1 MRYLVIII
9 CIFTANTLF
18 SQKISNL
25 KQERISS
32 DIILT
37 FDIQPKFENRG
48 AEERYIADVY
58 VKELIKG
65 YEEASLESFSRKQLN
80 LPKSLIDDLK
90 SGQNSIKIDAYD
102 YLSEYLG
109 TEAFLEF
116 EVSITPS
123 FIPSYFEEI
132 GKLKIGKENSINLN
146 YWENAN
152 IYYTLDKDGST
163 LNRGQINKDKVISI
177 PKSLEKGNYKLNII
191 LEALGNKN
199 IYSREVELKKGSP
212 LPFLLVL
219 LLGGG
224 AYVYFFTDLIQKS
237 NPPLPSPPLPNGG

>member
-9 CIFTANTLF
+9 FIFTTNTLF
-18 SQKISNL
+18 SQKILNL
-25 KQERISS
+25 KREVISS
-32 DIILT
+32 DIVLT

-48 AEERYIADVY
+48 TEERYVADVY

-65 YEEASLESFSRKQLN
+65 YEESSLESFSRKQLN
-80 LPKSLIDDLK
+80 LPKSLVDDLK

-109 TEAFLEF
+109 SDAFLEF
-116 EVSITPS
+116 EISITPS
-123 FIPSYFEEI
+123 FIPSYFDNI
-132 GKLKIGKENSINLN
+132 GKLKIGKNNIINLN

-152 IYYTLDKDGST
+152 ISYTLDKDGSI
-163 LNRGQINKDKVISI
+163 LNSGQINKDKIISI
-177 PKSLEKGNYKLNII
+177 PKSLKKGNYKLNII
-191 LEALGNKN
+191 LEALGNQN
-199 IYSREVELKKGSP
+199 IYSREVELKKGSS

-224 AYVYFFTDLIQKS
+224 AYIGLGSNTVQKS

>member
-25 KQERISS
+25 KREVISS
-32 DIILT
+32 DIVLT

-48 AEERYIADVY
+48 TEERYVADVY

-80 LPKSLIDDLK
+80 LPKSLVDDLK

-109 TEAFLEF
+109 SDTFLEF

-123 FIPSYFEEI
+123 FIPSYFDNI
-132 GKLKIGKENSINLN
+132 GKLKIGKDNTINLN

-152 IYYTLDKDGST
+152 ISYTLDKDGSI
-163 LNRGQINKDKVISI
+163 LNRGQINKDKIISI
-177 PKSLEKGNYKLNII
+177 PKSLKKGDYKLNLIV
-191 LEALGNKN
+191 EALGNKN
-199 IYSREVELKKGSP
+199 IYSREVEIIKGSP
-212 LPFLLVL
+212 LPYL
-219 LLGGG
+219 LLLLIGGG
-224 AYVYFFTDLIQKS
+224 VYFVAMGGEKQKP
-237 NPPLPSPPLPNGG
+237 NPPLPSPPLPPGG